1 MQSECKYI
9 CEHCGNEFS
18 SQQSRG
24 NHYRKIHKIFS
35 KQSKYV
41 VSEHYI
47 SSKHLNKHSSKQIKP
62 PEIPIKKVDKC
73 EFRCRNCNKNFS
85 CKQSR
90 WKHETTCNKEI
101 EIEDKLIEVKNENNL
116 LEIKKENSEMKIK
129 IDEMMNLLQKA
140 LKIHPK
146 TLNKINTQLNNNNTN
161 NGIIN
166 NINIVQLGNEDLN
179 NVLTDNQ
186 KLKILNRQAMSL
198 NDLVELVHISDKFK
212 QFKNVYITN
221 LQSSFGYKFDEK
233 NNKFIAVNKNE
244 LLNDILESRMYDI
257 ESFYEDMQ
265 YKMDPTRAEQ
275 IKLFIDRMT
284 NEEDILKNLKK
295 EEIKLILYNN
305 REKIINNK
313 EIKDIEIDM

>member
-1 MQSECKYI
+1 
-9 CEHCGNEFS
+9 
-18 SQQSRG
+18 
-24 NHYRKIHKIFS
+24 
-35 KQSKYV
+35 
-41 VSEHYI
+41 
-47 SSKHLNKHSSKQIKP
+47 
-62 PEIPIKKVDKC
+62 
-73 EFRCRNCNKNFS
+73 
-85 CKQSR
+85 
-90 WKHETTCNKEI
+90 
-101 EIEDKLIEVKNENNL
+101 
-116 LEIKKENSEMKIK
+116 
-129 IDEMMNLLQKA
+129 
-140 LKIHPK
+140 
-146 TLNKINTQLNNNNTN
+146 
-161 NGIIN
+161 
-166 NINIVQLGNEDLN
+166 
-179 NVLTDNQ
+179 
-186 KLKILNRQAMSL
+186 MSL

-265 YKMDPTRAEQ
+265 YKMDPVRADQ

>member
-1 MQSECKYI
+1 MSSECKFI
-9 CEHCGNEFS
+9 CKYCEKEYSS
-18 SQQSRG
+18 SQSRS
-24 NHYRKIHKIFS
+24 NHYKKFHPIIPVTLSDPKVNTVTS
-35 KQSKYV
+35 NV
-41 VSEHYI
+41 VQCNFGSDY
-47 SSKHLNKHSSKQIKP
+47 SC
-62 PEIPIKKVDKC
+62 D
-73 EFRCRNCNKNFS
+73 NCNKIYANRHS
-85 CKQSR
+85 L
-90 WKHETTCNKEI
+90 WKH
-101 EIEDKLIEVKNENNL
+101 VKKCKVKKQNENNL

-265 YKMDPTRAEQ
+265 YKMDPTRADQ

>member
-1 MQSECKYI
+1 MSSECKFV
-9 CEHCGNEFS
+9 C
-18 SQQSRG
+18 
-24 NHYRKIHKIFS
+24 
-35 KQSKYV
+35 
-41 VSEHYI
+41 
-47 SSKHLNKHSSKQIKP
+47 KH
-62 PEIPIKKVDKC
+62 
-73 EFRCRNCNKNFS
+73 
-85 CKQSR
+85 
-90 WKHETTCNKEI
+90 CNKEYSSSQSRSNHY
-101 EIEDKLIEVKNENNL
+101 KKFHEVKNVINCVPKKDHGVPAVFQGENVSEYNCKICKKNYSNRHSLWKHTQKCKTKKIDQTNL

-146 TLNKINTQLNNNNTN
+146 TLNKINTQLNNNNNNNNTN

-265 YKMDPTRAEQ
+265 YKMDPVRADQ

>member
-1 MQSECKYI
+1 
-9 CEHCGNEFS
+9 
-18 SQQSRG
+18 
-24 NHYRKIHKIFS
+24 
-35 KQSKYV
+35 
-41 VSEHYI
+41 
-47 SSKHLNKHSSKQIKP
+47 
-62 PEIPIKKVDKC
+62 
-73 EFRCRNCNKNFS
+73 
-85 CKQSR
+85 
-90 WKHETTCNKEI
+90 
-101 EIEDKLIEVKNENNL
+101 
-116 LEIKKENSEMKIK
+116 MKIK

-146 TLNKINTQLNNNNTN
+146 TLNKINTQLNNTN

-265 YKMDPTRAEQ
+265 YKMDPVRADQ

>member
-1 MQSECKYI
+1 M
-9 CEHCGNEFS
+9 FS
-18 SQQSRG
+18 
-24 NHYRKIHKIFS
+24 
-35 KQSKYV
+35 
-41 VSEHYI
+41 
-47 SSKHLNKHSSKQIKP
+47 
-62 PEIPIKKVDKC
+62 
-73 EFRCRNCNKNFS
+73 
-85 CKQSR
+85 
-90 WKHETTCNKEI
+90 TCNKEI

-146 TLNKINTQLNNNNTN
+146 TLNKINTQLNNTN

-265 YKMDPTRAEQ
+265 YKMDPVRADQ

-313 EIKDIEIDM
+313 EIKDIEIEDKI

>member
-1 MQSECKYI
+1 
-9 CEHCGNEFS
+9 
-18 SQQSRG
+18 
-24 NHYRKIHKIFS
+24 
-35 KQSKYV
+35 
-41 VSEHYI
+41 
-47 SSKHLNKHSSKQIKP
+47 
-62 PEIPIKKVDKC
+62 
-73 EFRCRNCNKNFS
+73 
-85 CKQSR
+85 
-90 WKHETTCNKEI
+90 
-101 EIEDKLIEVKNENNL
+101 
-116 LEIKKENSEMKIK
+116 
-129 IDEMMNLLQKA
+129 MNLLQKA

-265 YKMDPTRAEQ
+265 YKMDPVRADQ

-313 EIKDIEIDM
+313 EIKDIEIEDKI

>member
-1 MQSECKYI
+1 MSSECKFI
-9 CEHCGNEFS
+9 CKYCEKEYSS
-18 SQQSRG
+18 SQSRS
-24 NHYRKIHKIFS
+24 NHYKKFHPIIPVTLSDPKVS
-35 KQSKYV
+35 TVTSNV
-41 VSEHYI
+41 VQCNFGSDY
-47 SSKHLNKHSSKQIKP
+47 SC
-62 PEIPIKKVDKC
+62 D
-73 EFRCRNCNKNFS
+73 NCNKIYANRHS
-85 CKQSR
+85 L
-90 WKHETTCNKEI
+90 WKH
-101 EIEDKLIEVKNENNL
+101 VKKCKVKKQNENNL

-265 YKMDPTRAEQ
+265 YKMDPIRADQ

>member
-1 MQSECKYI
+1 MSSECKFVCQY
-9 CEHCGNEFS
+9 CNKEYSS
-18 SQQSRG
+18 SQSRS
-24 NHYRKIHKIFS
+24 NHYTNIHKIIS
-35 KQSKYV
+35 KQSKSIKIDPDDTGKPKITTASKSKKDV
-41 VSEHYI
+41 TKKEN
-47 SSKHLNKHSSKQIKP
+47 SSDYQCRFCENKY
-62 PEIPIKKVDKC
+62 
-73 EFRCRNCNKNFS
+73 S

-90 WKHETTCNKEI
+90 WKHENKC
-101 EIEDKLIEVKNENNL
+101 KLEFKEEEENKKKDENL

-265 YKMDPTRAEQ
+265 YKMDPTRADQ

>member
-1 MQSECKYI
+1 MSSECKFI
-9 CEHCGNEFS
+9 CKYCEKEYSS
-18 SQQSRG
+18 SQSRS
-24 NHYRKIHKIFS
+24 NHYKKFHPVIPVTLSDPKVS
-35 KQSKYV
+35 SVTSNV
-41 VSEHYI
+41 VQCNFGSDY
-47 SSKHLNKHSSKQIKP
+47 SC
-62 PEIPIKKVDKC
+62 D
-73 EFRCRNCNKNFS
+73 NCNKIYANRHS
-85 CKQSR
+85 L
-90 WKHETTCNKEI
+90 WKH
-101 EIEDKLIEVKNENNL
+101 VKKCKVKKQNENNL

-265 YKMDPTRAEQ
+265 YKMDPTRADQ

-313 EIKDIEIDM
+313 EIKDIEIEDKI